1 MITTSTEIPDNFVA
15 LKVFPNPVS
24 EQLFIEANLLENEIV
39 NISLVNIMGQ
49 TVKVDTASGTN
60 IRTTIEVTELA
71 AGTYFLRLETKE
83 GAAIRK
89 VVIF

>member
-1 MITTSTEIPDNFVA
+1 
-15 LKVFPNPVS
+15 
-24 EQLFIEANLLENEIV
+24 
-39 NISLVNIMGQ
+39 MGQ